1 MKAWQLPPLFYR
13 LHLFQTDNERGN
25 ARHEPRHRYTD
36 NGCVHPDVL
45 VLAALYRV
53 KYANDDEHSGQYGN
67 CRAADC

>member
-1 MKAWQLPPLFYR
+1 
-13 LHLFQTDNERGN
+13 
-25 ARHEPRHRYTD
+25 
-36 NGCVHPDVL
+36 L